1 MRRSADGETDI
12 KSRLRQIC
20 LSNGGV
26 AFGVASVDE
35 VEALPRVRVGWTIDT
50 TSKKPSEILPDA
62 RSAIVFGVESTDDV
76 HEIEVHVDEETYEY
90 PGYAPL
96 AGIRNHV
103 MEFLKKGG
111 HSAVYPYE
119 DGSFTSFK
127 AIARLAG
134 VGGFGKNSL
143 IISPRHGPWL
153 RVGVIYTDAEIEPDA
168 PFEEDLCGDC
178 SLCIEACPVDALK
191 PFVVDD
197 KKCLVG
203 LNRDDRERE
212 DFRPILDRFEP
223 QLTRR
228 THIMCT
234 ACQAV
239 CPHTSDERR
248 DRCIAGDPRSSG
260 EAGREHLRAAR

>member
-1 MRRSADGETDI
+1 MMRQAGGEVDL
-12 KSRLRQIC
+12 KSRLKQIC

-26 AFGVASVDE
+26 AYGVASVGE
-35 VEALPRVRVGWTIDT
+35 VEALPRVHVGWTIDAM
-50 TSKKPSEILPDA
+50 SKKPREILPEA

-76 HEIEVHVDEETYEY
+76 HEVEVHVDDETYEY
-90 PGYAPL
+90 PGYVLL
-96 AGIRNHV
+96 AGIRNHL
-103 MEFLKKGG
+103 MEFLKKNG
-111 HSAVYPYE
+111 HAAVYPYE

-134 VGGFGKNSL
+134 IGGFGKNSL
-143 IISPRHGPWL
+143 ITSPRHGPWL
-153 RVGVIYTDAEIEPDA
+153 RVGVIYTDAAIEPDA

-178 SLCIEACPVDALK
+178 SLCIEACPVGALK

-197 KKCLVG
+197 KRCLVG
-203 LNRDDRERE
+203 LSRDDRELDE
-212 DFRPILDRFEP
+212 IRPILDRYEP

-248 DRCIAGDPRSSG
+248 EKCIAGDARSAD
-260 EAGREHLRAAR
+260 EAERK